1 MNSIEAIKIINY
13 TIGTLFVLCYAYQ
26 IAYILVP
33 FLKKDKPH
41 AESVFHRF
49 AVLISA
55 RNEETVIANLIDSIK
70 KQDYPAELVTVFV
83 VADNCTDR
91 TADIARNAGAVVYER
106 FNKANVGKGYALD
119 YLLQQIHRN
128 WGEDAFDGY
137 FVFDADNLLS
147 ENYITEMNKTFS
159 DGYSIVTSYRNSK
172 NFDDNWISAGY
183 AVWFLRE
190 AEFLNHARMLTG
202 NSCAIS
208 GCGFLFGNNILKKC
222 GGWKF
227 YLLTEDIEFTIK
239 NIVDGEKIGYCKSA
253 VFYDEQPIKFS
264 QSWKQRMRW
273 AKGYLQVFGKYGGR
287 LFRGLGQKNAFSC
300 FDMTMSILPA
310 IALTILSVIAN
321 LTVGLICIGTGT
333 GLMYALSSAL
343 ESVGNG
349 YLFMFLLG
357 VVTTVSQ
364 WKMIHTTAAKKLW
377 YMLTFPV
384 FMMTYIPIAF
394 ISIFKKVEWSPIEH
408 TVALSIV
415 DMGRK

>member
-1 MNSIEAIKIINY
+1 MASITAIKIINY
-13 TIGTLFVLCYAYQ
+13 IIGALFVLCYAYQ
-26 IAYILVP
+26 IAYIFVP
-33 FLKKDKPH
+33 FLKKDRPH
-41 AESVFHRF
+41 AESVLHRF

-91 TADIARNAGAVVYER
+91 TAEIARRAGAVVYER
-106 FNKANVGKGYALD
+106 FNKANKGKGYALD
-119 YLLQQIHRN
+119 YLLQQISRD
-128 WGEDAFDGY
+128 WGENAFDGY

-147 ENYITEMNKTFS
+147 KNYITEMNRTFS

-172 NFDDNWISAGY
+172 NFGDNWISAGY

-208 GCGFLFGNNILKKC
+208 GCGFLFNRNILGKC

-227 YLLTEDIEFTIK
+227 YLLTEDIEFTIH
-239 NIVDGEKIGYCKSA
+239 NIVAGEKIGYCKNA
-253 VFYDEQPIKFS
+253 VFYDEQPVKFS
-264 QSWKQRMRW
+264 QSWNQRMRW
-273 AKGYLQVFGKYGGR
+273 AKGYLQVFGKYGGS
-287 LFRGLGQKNAFSC
+287 LFRGLSQKNAFSC

-310 IALTILSVIAN
+310 IVLTILSVIAN
-321 LTVGLICIGTGT
+321 LTVGLICLGTGK
-333 GLMYALSSAL
+333 GLTFALSSAV
-343 ESVGNG
+343 ESIANG

-357 VVTTVSQ
+357 VVTTISQ
-364 WKMIHTTAAKKLW
+364 WKMIHTSAAKKLW
-377 YMLTFPV
+377 YMFTFPV

-394 ISIFKKVEWSPIEH
+394 VSIFKKVEWSPIEH
-408 TVALSIV
+408 TVAISIA